1 MAKVEEVV
9 DKLLERTEQNKIG
22 WETTVTENTFITVVG
37 NLGVSIG
44 LPRPA
49 LIDDTVRLRVHDK
62 TGEVVQE
69 LKADRNGYGATYY
82 KLRELHQKAKL
93 KAQGEDTGLDEL
105 LAELER
111 V

>member
-1 MAKVEEVV
+1 MAKIKEVV

-22 WETTVTENTFITVVG
+22 WQPTVTENTFIAVVG
-37 NLGVSIG
+37 DLGVSIA

-62 TGEVVQE
+62 AGEVVQE
-69 LKADRNGYGATYY
+69 LNADRIGYGATYY
-82 KLRELHQKAKL
+82 RLRELHQKAKL
-93 KAQGEDTGLDEL
+93 KAYGESSGLDEL